1 MRLYIAGPISR
12 GDQFAN
18 VRTAIEAA
26 EIVLRAGHWPYLP
39 HLNFTWHMMF
49 PKKNTEWYDL
59 DNEWLAQ
66 CEALVRLPGESPGA
80 DAEVKLANFLGIPVF
95 HGVDTFLKW
104 SVK

>member
-1 MRLYIAGPISR
+1 MRVYVAGPITK

-18 VRTAIEAA
+18 VSNA
-26 EIVLRAGHWPYLP
+26 VRAGERLFNAGHAPYVP
-39 HLNFTWHMMF
+39 HLNYTWHMLI
-49 PKKNTEWYDL
+49 PHENRDWYSL

-80 DAEVKLANFLGIPVF
+80 DAEVKLANYLGIPVF

-104 SVK
+104 STQ